1 MRTADTGSADSE
13 AQCLLA
19 FLQAQRSSVLAI
31 VEGLDEQA
39 MRTAVVPSGWTPV
52 GLIGHLGFAERHWF
66 QQVATGTAAELPWA
80 EEQPDPAGDDAGT
93 EDAGT
98 EDAGADDAEV
108 DDAGTED
115 ADRRRPFT
123 TDRPVAEVIGFY
135 RNQCARADQVL
146 ASMPLSAAPRGAL
159 HGEAAEEVT
168 DLRWIV
174 LHMIEE
180 TARHAGHLD
189 IARELLDGRTGL
201 GPR

>member
-1 MRTADTGSADSE
+1 MTATDAGAASASSETGA
-13 AQCLLA
+13 LLA
-19 FLQAQRSSVLAI
+19 FLEAQRSSVLAI
-31 VEGLDEQA
+31 VDGLDEQA

-66 QQVATGTAAELPWA
+66 QQVATGTAVDVPWA
-80 EEQPDPAGDDAGT
+80 DEQSEAAGDDAADGPASQHETENAEST
-93 EDAGT
+93 EDANGR
-98 EDAGADDAEV
+98 G
-108 DDAGTED
+108 
-115 ADRRRPFT
+115 PFT
-123 TDRPVAEVIGFY
+123 TDHPVAEVLSFY
-135 RNQCARADQVL
+135 RDQCARANEVL
-146 ASMPLSAAPRGAL
+146 ASMPLSAPPLGTL
-159 HGEAAEEVT
+159 HGEVAEEVP